1 MICMNLLDI
10 TWSKISQSQK
20 GKSMWFH
27 LYKVAQTVK
36 FMQTGG
42 CGEGVVGRYYSMGT
56 EFQFHQ
62 MSVPE
67 MDGSDDF
74 TTMGLHFYLKIFK
87 IYYFCDY
94 IIIHLFWLHI

>member
-1 MICMNLLDI
+1 MIPLIQSCSNSQIHADRGLWRRCGGALL
-10 TWSKISQSQK
+10 
-20 GKSMWFH
+20 FN
-27 LYKVAQTVK
+27 
-36 FMQTGG
+36 
-42 CGEGVVGRYYSMGT
+42 GT

-94 IIIHLFWLHI
+94 IIIHLF